1 MTVSELANIRVHGSC
16 KGQTANQI
24 LNLGLQLNRTIFPVE
39 LCFWRCRTQK
49 FLIIKYLLL
58 FTRIFSHNSVTSWFK
73 HSLVQY
79 SKLPDVTLSNF
90 EYAVAFQYSIQ
101 CIPSSTDTAIL
112 SKRNSSSQ
120 SGMIQSKACCLL
132 LLMPIRQLPG
142 FLHLYYP
149 LHKFIKI

>member
-1 MTVSELANIRVHGSC
+1 MHCTEPSLVDIQSLCAKLDYRGFLSILSPFSIYIKVTESREFHWWQCQNWQILRVHGSC
-16 KGQTANQI
+16 KGQTATQI

-90 EYAVAFQYSIQ
+90 EYAVAFQYSI
-101 CIPSSTDTAIL
+101 
-112 SKRNSSSQ
+112 
-120 SGMIQSKACCLL
+120 
-132 LLMPIRQLPG
+132 
-142 FLHLYYP
+142 
-149 LHKFIKI
+149 